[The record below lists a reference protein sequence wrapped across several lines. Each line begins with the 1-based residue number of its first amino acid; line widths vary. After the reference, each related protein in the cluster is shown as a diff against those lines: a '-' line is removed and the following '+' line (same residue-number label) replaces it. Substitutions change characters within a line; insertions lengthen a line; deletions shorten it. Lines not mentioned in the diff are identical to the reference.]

1 MNRLVFVTQQVDPA
15 HPALAATL
23 PQLEA
28 LAARIDEV
36 VVLADGAAPGV
47 LPPNARLKR
56 FRAPAKALR
65 GARFAAALSPELR
78 VARGGRVAVLAH
90 MCPIYAVLSAP
101 LARPLRVPV
110 LLWYA
115 HWHTTPTL
123 RVAERL
129 ATAVVTTDRRSFPL
143 RSEKVVPVG
152 QAIDVD
158 RFACRERQS
167 GSLTEA
173 IALGRYS
180 PAKGYEQMIQAVVQ
194 VENTRLR
201 VYGPTL
207 TAEEVEHKRKLRE
220 IVSTL
225 ELQERVHLN
234 DAVERAN
241 VPRLMAESDV
251 LLNNMRGGTSD
262 KVVYEAG
269 ASCVP
274 AIASNPVF
282 DNVLPAEW
290 MFPREDTAALAAR
303 LRAFAELDDGARAA
317 LGRALRERVLAGHT
331 VESWAD
337 RILDVARLRAT
348 ASS

>member
-15 HPALAATL
+15 HPALAATV
-23 PQLEA
+23 PQLAA
-28 LAARIDEV
+28 LAARVDEV
-36 VVLADGAAPGV
+36 VVLADGAVPDV
-47 LPPNARLKR
+47 LPPNAWLKR
-56 FRAPAKALR
+56 FRAPARALR
-65 GARFAAALSPELR
+65 GLRFAAALAPELR
-78 VARGGRVAVLAH
+78 TRRGDRVAVLAH

-115 HWHTTPTL
+115 HWHATPTL
-123 RVAERL
+123 RAAERL
-129 ATAVVTTDRRSFPL
+129 ATAIVTTDRRSFPL
-143 RSEKVVPVG
+143 VSEKVVPVG

-158 RFACRERQS
+158 RFACRERRS
-167 GSLTEA
+167 GHVTEA

-180 PAKGYEQMIQAVVQ
+180 PAKGYEQMIEAVVQ

-207 TAEEVEHKRKLRE
+207 TAEEVQHKRKLRE
-220 IVSTL
+220 IVSSL
-225 ELQERVHLN
+225 ELQERVQLH
-234 DAVERAN
+234 DAIERAH
-241 VPRLMAESDV
+241 VPKLMAEADL

-282 DNVLPAEW
+282 DDVLPPEW
-290 MFPREDTAALAAR
+290 MFPREDAGALAAR
-303 LRAFAELDDGARAA
+303 LRAFAALDDGARAA
-317 LGRALRERVLAGHT
+317 LGRALRERVLAGHS

-337 RILDVARLRAT
+337 RILGVARLTRS